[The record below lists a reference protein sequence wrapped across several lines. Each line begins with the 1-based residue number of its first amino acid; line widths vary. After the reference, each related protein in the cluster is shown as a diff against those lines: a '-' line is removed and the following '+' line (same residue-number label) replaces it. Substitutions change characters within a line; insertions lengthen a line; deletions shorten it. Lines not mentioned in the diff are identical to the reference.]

1 MSLKRSEA
9 LSLYF
14 ELEKNTEKF
23 IQAIQEK
30 GFRLIAVGSYKSVY
44 SKNKS
49 SYVIKVAT
57 SLNDENSDVPN
68 NIKDFYV
75 KPFFIDDR
83 IVIQKKAKTNTS
95 QLNFKKICSKLG
107 DKVCQHLDI
116 TPQNCG
122 SIKGRPVIFDFA
134 EMPC

>member
-75 KPFFIDDR
+75 KPFFIDER

-95 QLNFKKICSKLG
+95 QLNLG

>member
-1 MSLKRSEA
+1 MSLKRSEV

-57 SLNDENSDVPN
+57 SLND
-68 NIKDFYV
+68 
-75 KPFFIDDR
+75 
-83 IVIQKKAKTNTS
+83 
-95 QLNFKKICSKLG
+95 
-107 DKVCQHLDI
+107 
-116 TPQNCG
+116 G